1 MCESI
6 DLLTSKLGRVLKKRV
21 IFHWKKW
28 VSIELF
34 LLETSKVLAIL
45 VIFRIFTI
53 FDDFTFFILADTQA
67 RSMFFG
73 KSHIFSES
81 SKSKLSYAQRTKL
94 IAWKIT
100 EIQAKQSKIIHQ
112 KTLKIR
118 VHKLMFRM
126 MLRPGQYFLRK
137 VIHFQHPQSLSF
149 NMLNKQN

>member
-6 DLLTSKLGRVLKKRV
+6 DLLTSKLARVLKKRG
-21 IFHWKKW
+21 IFYWKKW

-73 KSHIFSES
+73 KNHIFSES
-81 SKSKLSYAQRTKL
+81 SKSELLYA
-94 IAWKIT
+94 
-100 EIQAKQSKIIHQ
+100 
-112 KTLKIR
+112 
-118 VHKLMFRM
+118 
-126 MLRPGQYFLRK
+126 
-137 VIHFQHPQSLSF
+137 
-149 NMLNKQN
+149 